1 MRLFTHRS
9 KDPALAHDGYPR
21 SYYQPRPEPDEAE
34 QELTPQPE
42 RTEPKLQDPELGD
55 LSRADWIAIVKRAGK
70 ALLAHNLT
78 MIAQALAY
86 SSFMAIPSVMLVA
99 VGLFTLVAGPSTIN
113 QLIAH
118 MHTFMPGQATQLIS
132 QSLHQLDAKPSSGI
146 VMTIV
151 GFILAVWSTTG
162 AMTSYMT
169 AVNIAYDR
177 RDRRS
182 FLKKRLTAVFMVA
195 CIGFAFLL
203 VAALLIFGPTLEA
216 YVGNTLHIQ
225 PVLSV
230 VWWVAQW
237 PVLVVGLLGA
247 FATLLYLGPD
257 VDHPRWRFLT
267 LGSAVAVAIW
277 LIASGAFAVY
287 TATFSSYNKTWGSLA
302 AVIVMLTW
310 LWLAGLALLFGA
322 EINAE
327 AERSRELR
335 RGEPAHED
343 LQAPSRAS

>member
-1 MRLFTHRS
+1 MRLFTRRD
-9 KDPALAHDGYPR
+9 DPAVEYPK
-21 SYYQPRPEPDEAE
+21 SYQQPRPEPDEAE
-34 QELTPQPE
+34 SELTPQPE
-42 RTEPKLQDPELGD
+42 RSEPKLDDPGLDD
-55 LSRADWIAIVKRAGK
+55 LSRRDWIAVVKRAGK
-70 ALLAHNLT
+70 ATLAHNLM

-86 SSFMAIPSVMLVA
+86 STFMAIPSVLLVA
-99 VGLFTLVAGPSTIN
+99 VGLFTLVAGPDTIN

-118 MHTFMPGQATQLIS
+118 MHTFMPGQATQLLS
-132 QSLHQLDAKPSSGI
+132 GSLHQLDGKPSSGI

-151 GFILAVWSTTG
+151 GLILAVWSTTG

-177 RDRRS
+177 QDRRP
-182 FLKKRLTAVFMVA
+182 FVKKRLTALLMVA

-203 VAALLIFGPTLEA
+203 VAALLIFGPALEA
-216 YVGNTLHIQ
+216 WVGNTLHIQ
-225 PVLSV
+225 PVLSI

-237 PVLVVGLLGA
+237 PVLVGGLLAA

-257 VDHPRWRFLT
+257 VDHPKWRFLS
-267 LGSAVAVAIW
+267 LGSSVAVVVW
-277 LIASGAFAVY
+277 IATSGLFAVY

-310 LWLAGLALLFGA
+310 LWLTGLALLFGA

-335 RGEPAHED
+335 QGKPAHED
-343 LQAPSRAS
+343 IQAPSRA